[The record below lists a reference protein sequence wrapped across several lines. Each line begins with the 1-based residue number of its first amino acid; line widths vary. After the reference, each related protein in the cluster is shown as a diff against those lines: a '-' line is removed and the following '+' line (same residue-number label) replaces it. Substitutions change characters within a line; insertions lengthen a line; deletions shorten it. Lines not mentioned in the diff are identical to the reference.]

1 MKNFT
6 TSENLYE
13 NGWEGKYSNLHL
25 SAKEVA
31 QRLREFIKK
40 DAELS
45 ACKWSIRSG
54 WAGYNY
60 TLDIALMEAPFDP
73 FSEEFRQKHPTD
85 AENGY
90 SQHGTCEDFTSPECQ
105 KIMRKVHGFVTQFN
119 WDHSDGMIDYF
130 DRHIYDKYYIG
141 LFNKPFKRT
150 EKMEKANP
158 TTAKTGN
165 NISFVDYS
173 AKAFAIIGNTQ
184 EIKETLKNLGGK
196 FNPRLSCGAGWIFSK
211 KKEKEVRAFFSI

>member
-1 MKNFT
+1 MNNFS
-6 TSENLYE
+6 TSENLYKT
-13 NGWEGKYSNLHL
+13 GWEGKNADLHL

-54 WAGYNY
+54 WAGYEY

-73 FSEEFRQKHPTD
+73 FSEEFKRKHPID
-85 AENGY
+85 AEQGY

-105 KIMRKVHGFVTQFN
+105 RIMGKVQGFVAQFN
-119 WDHSDGMIDYF
+119 WDYSDGMIDYF

-141 LFNKPFKRT
+141 RYDKPFRLCDKK
-150 EKMEKANP
+150 EKQ
-158 TTAKTGN
+158 TTGAEHPQGLKY
-165 NISFVDYS
+165 IDYS
-173 AKAFAIIGNTQ
+173 DKSFAIIGKTQ

-196 FNPRLSCGAGWIFSK
+196 FNSRLSCGAGWIFSK
-211 KKEKEVRAFFSI
+211 KKEKEVRAYFAI